1 MGIRYYA
8 YSIDTEDYKHLKVGT
23 CPTCGEE
30 PQPRR
35 LDEEERPSLDL
46 DKSWHYLQWLLEAEL
61 PRPAAALVAG
71 QVTNTYWGWKSYRGL
86 LSAAEVEAAA
96 ADLATVTV
104 SFLRQRMLVEG
115 VRGEGPDERSQE
127 NFDYVSQYLAD
138 AQAFLKE
145 VASEG
150 RAIVYY
156 IG

>member
-1 MGIRYYA
+1 MLWKRKSTLNVSGIR
-8 YSIDTEDYKHLKVGT
+8 G
-23 CPTCGEE
+23 
-30 PQPRR
+30 R
-35 LDEEERPSLDL
+35 
-46 DKSWHYLQWLLEAEL
+46 LEAKTHNGGVHL
-61 PRPAAALVAG
+61 TRVAG
-71 QVTNTYWGWKSYRGL
+71 DVTDTYRGWKSYRGL